1 MVATP
6 TVAKAVTTTPA
17 SSVSG
22 FPKAN
27 ASTNG
32 TATITKPSA
41 PATFTG
47 AGSRVNAASALMVVL
62 GAAMWVLA

>member
-1 MVATP
+1 VVATP

-17 SSVSG
+17 SSSVSG
-22 FPKAN
+22 FPKAS
-27 ASTNG
+27 ASSN
-32 TATITKPSA
+32 ATITKPSA

-47 AGSRVNAASALMVVL
+47 AGSRLNAASAMVVLL